1 MRRALRHLD
10 VLLVMVVLAF
20 ATLTLSGRA
29 AAEARPG
36 GGQSYHGGGSS
47 GGGHSSG
54 GGSFGGGHSS
64 SGGGSSGGFRSSGG
78 SSSGG
83 SGYSSSSTSSPGGV
97 FVLLL
102 GGLIVLVVVIG
113 LSRAQRQNTSVR
125 SAILSAQYD
134 QEARSRRGASID
146 LLRARDPNL
155 TEQSIVDRVRRMSDV
170 LREAWIQGN
179 MAPAR
184 AFVSDGVYSRFQ
196 VQLALM
202 RQEGVRNVMSDAAV
216 LYVTMEAVQSSPP
229 LDAVHVRFT
238 AQARDATVPLDA
250 TLQQIQAAL
259 RDTDVVPYT
268 EIWTLVRRQ
277 GAQTKLDPSQ
287 VGKACPACGAP
298 FDVGGG
304 EILTCKHCKAL
315 VCSGEHDWVL
325 AEITQLEEWH
335 PTSADAVLGL
345 EELRQVDL
353 GAAREVLE
361 DRASYLFWKWVEAGR
376 FATPAPL
383 KKAATPALLA
393 RGGDGPQLV
402 AKAKDLAVG
411 GANLLFVDLARDEA
425 EDYVYVN
432 VFWSARFVEGAEPMP
447 RQAVLR
453 LARKT
458 GASSKLSMSSVV
470 CPSCGAPLTETDD
483 PRCAHCGTEIVAS
496 GMVWALD
503 GVLPPGAP
511 RLRYASALPALSSA
525 LVPDVR
531 DPRERQVLFVQMAQL
546 MARSGGLARD
556 EKRLL
561 TLVASRWSIAED
573 LVAKALDGKL
583 GGVADVGP
591 VASPEW
597 FLAGLVGAALADGH
611 IDAKEMETLVRTTSA
626 LGLAPEVLQ
635 QQIASAQQR
644 IAQAPRA

>member
-1 MRRALRHLD
+1 MPRALRHLY
-10 VLLVMVVLAF
+10 VFFAVVFLAF
-20 ATLTLSGRA
+20 ATPTFARSSAG
-29 AAEARPG
+29 AEARPG
-36 GGQSYHGGGSS
+36 GGQSYRGGGSS
-47 GGGHSSG
+47 GGGGGGSRSG
-54 GGSFGGGHSS
+54 GGGY
-64 SGGGSSGGFRSSGG
+64 SGGGSSGGYR
-78 SSSGG
+78 SSGG
-83 SGYSSSSTSSPGGV
+83 SGYSSSGGSSSLGALV
-97 FVLLL
+97 FLFVI
-102 GGLIVLVVVIG
+102 GIVVIIVVVNA
-113 LSRAQRQNTSVR
+113 SRGRRQNTSVR

-134 QEARSRRGASID
+134 QEARSRRGVSLDA
-146 LLRARDPNL
+146 LRERDPNL

-170 LREAWIQGN
+170 LREAWMYGN

-184 AFVSDGVYSRFQ
+184 PFVSDGVYSRFQ

-238 AQARDATVPLDA
+238 AQARDANVPLNA
-250 TLQQIQAAL
+250 TPQQIQAAL
-259 RDTDVVPYT
+259 AQAQVAPYT

-277 GAQTKLDPSQ
+277 GAQTKLDASQ
-287 VGKACPACGAP
+287 VGKACPSCSAP

-304 EILTCKHCKAL
+304 EILTCKYCKAL

-335 PTSADAVLGL
+335 PTSADPVFGL
-345 EELRQVDL
+345 DQLRQVDL

-361 DRASYLFWKWVEAGR
+361 DRASYLFWKWVESGR
-376 FATPAPL
+376 FASPAPL
-383 KKAATPALLA
+383 KKAATPALLG

-402 AKAKDLAVG
+402 AKAKDIAVG
-411 GANLLFVDLARDEA
+411 GANLLFIDLAADEP
-425 EDYVYVN
+425 EDYAYVN
-432 VFWSARFVEGAEPMP
+432 IFWSARFFEPGEPTP
-447 RQAVLR
+447 RQTVLR
-453 LARKT
+453 MARKT

-483 PRCAHCGTEIVAS
+483 PRCGHCGTEIVAS
-496 GMVWALD
+496 GVVWALD
-503 GVLPPGAP
+503 GILPPGSP
-511 RLRYASALPALSSA
+511 RPRHQGTLPALSSA

-546 MARSGGLARD
+546 MARSGGLQRD

-561 TLVASRWSIAED
+561 TLVASRWNIAED
-573 LVAKALDGKL
+573 LVLRALDGKL

-597 FLAGLVGAALADGH
+597 FLAGLVGAALADGN
-611 IDAKEMETLVRTTSA
+611 IDAKEMETLERTTNA
-626 LGLAPEVLQ
+626 LGLPPQVLQ
-635 QQIASAQQR
+635 QQIAAAKER
-644 IAQAPRA
+644 IAQAPPV

>member
-1 MRRALRHLD
+1 MPRALRHLY
-10 VLLVMVVLAF
+10 VFFAVVFLAF
-20 ATLTLSGRA
+20 ATPTFARSSA

-36 GGQSYHGGGSS
+36 GGQSYRGGGSS
-47 GGGHSSG
+47 GGGGGGSRSG
-54 GGSFGGGHSS
+54 GGGY
-64 SGGGSSGGFRSSGG
+64 SGGGSSGGYR
-78 SSSGG
+78 SSGG
-83 SGYSSSSTSSPGGV
+83 SGYSSSGGSSSLGALV
-97 FVLLL
+97 FLFVI
-102 GGLIVLVVVIG
+102 GIVVIVVVTNV
-113 LSRAQRQNTSVR
+113 SRGRRQNTSVR

-134 QEARSRRGASID
+134 QEARSRRGVSLDA
-146 LLRARDPNL
+146 LRERDPNL

-170 LREAWIQGN
+170 LREAWVYGN

-184 AFVSDGVYSRFQ
+184 PFVSDGVYSRFQ

-238 AQARDATVPLDA
+238 AQARDANVPLNA
-250 TLQQIQAAL
+250 TPQQIQAAL
-259 RDTDVVPYT
+259 AQAQVAPYT

-277 GAQTKLDPSQ
+277 GAQTKLDASQ
-287 VGKACPACGAP
+287 VGKACPSCSAP

-304 EILTCKHCKAL
+304 EILTCKYCKAL

-335 PTSADAVLGL
+335 PTSADPVFGL
-345 EELRQVDL
+345 DQLRQVDL

-361 DRASYLFWKWVEAGR
+361 DRASYLFWKWVESGR
-376 FATPAPL
+376 FASPAPL
-383 KKAATPALLA
+383 KKAATPALLG
-393 RGGDGPQLV
+393 RGGDGPQVV
-402 AKAKDLAVG
+402 AKAKDIAVG
-411 GANLLFVDLARDEA
+411 GANLLFIDLAADEP
-425 EDYVYVN
+425 EDYAYVN
-432 VFWSARFVEGAEPMP
+432 IFWSARFFEVGEPTP
-447 RQAVLR
+447 RQTVLR
-453 LARKT
+453 MARKT

-496 GMVWALD
+496 GVVWALD
-503 GVLPPGAP
+503 GVLPPGSP
-511 RLRYASALPALSSA
+511 RPRHQGTLPGLSSA

-546 MARSGGLARD
+546 MARSGGLQRD

-561 TLVASRWSIAED
+561 TLVASRWNIAED
-573 LVAKALDGKL
+573 LVLRALDGKL

-597 FLAGLVGAALADGH
+597 FLAGLVGAALADGN
-611 IDAKEMETLVRTTSA
+611 IDAKEMETLDRKSV
-626 LGLAPEVLQ
+626 V
-635 QQIASAQQR
+635 
-644 IAQAPRA
+644 